1 MSCCPPVPKIGV
13 VTVNPDEPRAGPE
26 VKRIPGESEDC
37 YSARGGNVTETG
49 SVGDKTEAVLDKI
62 KQNAI
67 VAKSDASINL
77 AFTTTGPT
85 TVTNWVFTPASFPG
99 VTLNTS
105 TGVMTGTF
113 DTSVQ
118 KTKLTLR
125 VQAMNGT
132 TIIDDRTYDFS
143 PSIYDDSSCIKLVHP
158 LPGSTLTCTFG
169 PRKPPAAGA
178 SSDHKGID
186 MAYGN
191 RVTKDVM
198 CAADGEVILARPGS
212 GYGNYV
218 MVKHLDASGKHLIT
232 TLYAHLDSIYVKVGQ
247 KVTGG
252 QAVGKEGNTGI
263 GSGPHLHFEVRLPND
278 TRVDPLPYLKGAVQI
293 ANTVTADNQPDTAA
307 GTTTQTGGG
316 GVTAAEVAARTS
328 CPAYGPAYPSDGVTP
343 TLPPAGTPT
352 PPPSGSDPFEQA
364 WYFTMTH
371 EVNPKWMTTPDRSPS
386 DPDVA
391 AGLIETA
398 SQRQR
403 VGYVSSPNY
412 PGGTTKFGIAQK
424 FNPKINVDSVGYES
438 SRTTGYNVY
447 WKNSTINCSNIATTS
462 PRIAVMAF
470 DMNYLH
476 GAGNTKKMLAQA
488 GVTTTETG
496 AAELAALEAIAAAR
510 VSFLQTVSAE
520 LFKTYG
526 KGWTRRANECLTYC
540 KSL

>member
-13 VTVNPDEPRAGPE
+13 ITVTPDEPRSGPE

-37 YSARGGNVTETG
+37 YNARGGNVTETG
-49 SVGDKTEAVLDKI
+49 SVGDKTDVVVDKI

-67 VAKSDASINL
+67 VTKGDASIDL
-77 AFTTTGPT
+77 TFTTTGPT
-85 TVTNWVFTPASFPG
+85 TVTSWVFIPASFPG
-99 VTLNTS
+99 VILNTG
-105 TGVMTGTF
+105 TGAMSGTF
-113 DTSVQ
+113 GASVQ

-125 VQAMNGT
+125 VQAMNGS

-143 PSIYDDSSCIKLVHP
+143 PSLYDDSSCIKLVHP

-198 CAADGEVILARPGS
+198 CAADGEVILARPGT

-232 TLYAHLDSIYVKVGQ
+232 TLYAHLDSIYVAVGQ
-247 KVTGG
+247 KVAGG

-263 GSGPHLHFEVRLPND
+263 GSGPHLHFEVRLPNN
-278 TRVDPLPYLKGAVQI
+278 TRVDPLPYLKGAVQV
-293 ANTVTADNQPDTAA
+293 ANSVTADNQPDTTA

-328 CPAYGPAYPSDGVTP
+328 CPAYGPTYPADTP
-343 TLPPAGTPT
+343 LTPAPT
-352 PPPSGSDPFEQA
+352 PISGDPFEQA
-364 WYFTMTH
+364 WYFAMLH
-371 EVNPKWMTTPDRSPS
+371 EVNAKWQTTPDRSPT
-386 DPDVA
+386 DPAVA

-398 SQRQR
+398 DQRQR
-403 VGYVSSPNY
+403 VGYVNNPNDE
-412 PGGTTKFGIAQK
+412 GGSTKFGIAQRYNSGVK
-424 FNPKINVDSVGYES
+424 TTDIDYAT
-438 SRTTGYNVY
+438 SRSTGYSKY
-447 WKNSTINCSNIATTS
+447 WKNGTVNCDTIAATS

-470 DMNYLH
+470 DMNYLQ
-476 GAGNTKKMLAQA
+476 GAGGTTKVMAAA
-488 GVTTTETG
+488 GVTGTETG
-496 AAELAALEAIAAAR
+496 AAELAALDALTKARIDYLAAR
-510 VSFLQTVSAE
+510 PSAPTFL
-520 LFKTYG
+520 
-526 KGWTRRANECLTYC
+526 KGWTRRANECLAYC